1 MTIDRYSRASL
12 YRCNGKK
19 SIYKRV
25 TSSPSDPAD
34 SPLSYTYIYD
44 ITKLAY
50 TYMEHSTL
58 QHYIKRR
65 SLYTPLCLE
74 SRLRVFVY
82 DTISTPASAFPPRN
96 DGAIVS
102 CRRIRISWN
111 YIGNFFSLSLF
122 FSRPT
127 RISFFIFFLLLR
139 LHCKIC
145 TTLRPAVAAELVR
158 TGGNSLFHALWTIRN
173 RGFRARSP

>member
-1 MTIDRYSRASL
+1 MERNLFT
-12 YRCNGKK
+12 
-19 SIYKRV
+19 RV

-82 DTISTPASAFPPRN
+82 DTISTPAAAFPPRN

-102 CRRIRISWN
+102 RRRN
-111 YIGNFFSLSLF
+111 PNLVKLYIGNSFSLFLSAHSYLF
-122 FSRPT
+122 FH
-127 RISFFIFFLLLR
+127 FFLLLR

-158 TGGNSLFHALWTIRN
+158 TGGSSLFHAL
-173 RGFRARSP
+173 